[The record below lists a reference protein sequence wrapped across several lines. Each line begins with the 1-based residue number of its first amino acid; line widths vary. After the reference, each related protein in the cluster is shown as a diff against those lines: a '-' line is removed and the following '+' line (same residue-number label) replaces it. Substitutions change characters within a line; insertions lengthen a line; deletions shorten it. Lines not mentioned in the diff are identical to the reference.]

1 MSDKSSII
9 INSTN
14 QAGNEKSMSVGY
26 INPDATP
33 SEMIQ
38 FAQAINNLT
47 QNVYRGATL
56 VEKTELVNKP
66 EPSMLVFDSGDSE
79 QKTPITTLPFSD
91 AASGFNLQVDTNS
104 SGKVTIIKN
113 TSTLWVRPFTF
124 VDNDGTIYNLIL
136 LDNASSS
143 YMLEG
148 EWGKNYDNLSGER
161 MGESNAGEVVI
172 QVAETTQYA
181 AKTWTITVTA

>member
-47 QNVYRGATL
+47 QNVYRGTTL
-56 VEKTELVNKP
+56 VEKTELVVKP
-66 EPSMLVFDSGDSE
+66 ENPVTLDESTFSFATIKTATDSTSAIFMLNN
-79 QKTPITTLPFSD
+79 QY
-91 AASGFNLQVDTNS
+91 AGFNLDNLP
-104 SGKVTIIKN
+104 KVIKN
-113 TSTLWVRPFTF
+113 TTQTFARIISNRDTDYGENGVTLVQIAYDARASELTEEKVYDAW
-124 VDNDGTIYNLIL
+124 GNLI
-136 LDNASSS
+136 A
-143 YMLEG
+143 ETG
-148 EWGKNYDNLSGER
+148 EI
-161 MGESNAGEVVI
+161 VVQI
-172 QVAETTQYA
+172 PETTQYA
-181 AKTWTITVTA
+181 AKTLTITVTA